1 MSIFSKKMAIDMGTS
16 FTRIYVPRK
25 GIVINEPSV
34 VAKKKDSESIMA
46 VGYEAIDMVGRT
58 PDSVEA
64 FYPLRHGVIADY
76 RATER
81 MLKVFISRAV
91 GRLHITKP
99 EAMMSVSAAATS
111 TEQRAVVDVGREAGL
126 QHVSLIKSGTAA
138 ALGAGI
144 PIIDPRGSLTIDIG
158 GGTTEIAVHSL
169 GGVVAEHAIRSG
181 GNAIN
186 ESIVRHAR
194 RNHGLNIGPAVGE
207 EIKQL
212 VGSLADDI
220 KDNTITAR
228 GLSVADGLPRSLTLS
243 AVDLRPIIET
253 SFEKIVLAVR
263 HVLER
268 TPPDIIADIVEDGI
282 YLSGGTAQLAG
293 IDEYLSKKLK
303 VRCQVAQDPALCNA
317 KGAHLALSHVAE
329 YKKSLLGV

>member
-1 MSIFSKKMAIDMGTS
+1 MSFLAKKMAIDMGTS

-34 VAKKKDSESIMA
+34 VAKSRDSEQIVA
-46 VGYEAIDMVGRT
+46 VGYAAVDMVGRT
-58 PDSVEA
+58 PDSYEA
-64 FYPLRHGVIADY
+64 FYPLKHGVIADY

-81 MLKVFISRAV
+81 MLKEFISRAV

-99 EAMMSVSAAATS
+99 EAMMSVSTAATS
-111 TEQRAVVDVGREAGL
+111 TEQRAVIDVGKSAGL
-126 QHVSLIKSGTAA
+126 SDVFLIKSATAA

-144 PIIDPRGSLTIDIG
+144 PIIEPRGSLIIDIG

-181 GNAIN
+181 GNSIN
-186 ESIVRHAR
+186 DSVVRYVR
-194 RNHGLNIGPAVGE
+194 RNHGLTIGAGVGE

-212 VGSLADDI
+212 IGSVAADA
-220 KDNTITAR
+220 KNNTITAR
-228 GLSVADGLPRSLTLS
+228 GLSVADGLPQSLTLS
-243 AVDLRPIIET
+243 SKDIRGYLEA
-253 SFEKIVLAVR
+253 SFEKIILAVR
-263 HVLER
+263 NVLEK
-268 TPPDIIADIVEDGI
+268 TPPDIISDIVEDGI
-282 YLSGGTAQLAG
+282 YLSGGTSQLAG
-293 IDEYLSKKLK
+293 IDEYLTRKLK
-303 VRCQVAQDPALCNA
+303 VNCHVAQDPALCSA